1 MPYVTR
7 NAEGEIAGMF
17 EQLQPEMAEEF
28 LPDDNPEV
36 VAFSERSD
44 AALADLQDK
53 IKQDW
58 L

>member
-1 MPYVTR
+1 
-7 NAEGEIAGMF
+7 MF

-44 AALADLQDK
+44 AALADERILAE
-53 IKQDW
+53 
-58 L
+58 LSLG